1 MRIPFSLK
9 VGLTTTLLAAG
20 ITSGGVFVFYSY
32 AYNLLLGEI
41 TGRLRDIGHLGTLQ
55 FDPEILATV
64 TTFKSVTSSESQLSV
79 EQIQAIPP
87 GEAQPSLDPDT
98 TARLQTSDQFQQ
110 IVQLLRRID
119 QVGSQTIAPA
129 QARYPQLDWDRSSLG
144 VYLMVEIPGIPD
156 FEQVKFIGSSRY
168 EAIDDWPGNPV
179 GNVYSITDPTFA
191 AVFGGQPQSTGLYS
205 DSFGTWI
212 TTLVPILTPEGD
224 VLAVLGL
231 DYDATN
237 EANQLVVLRLI
248 ALGVVGISLVVSA
261 GGSVLLARWVD
272 QPLKAMRLGAERVGA
287 GDYGT
292 QVHLDRQDEF
302 GLLATTFN
310 RMVQQIRHQSE
321 NLEAQVIA
329 RTTELAQANAAIS
342 ALNQQL
348 RSENRRM
355 EAELQVTR
363 QLQQMIL
370 PGQAELSQ
378 VPDLDIAGFM
388 EPADEVG
395 GDYYDVLVD
404 HGQIKIGIG
413 DVTGHGLQSG
423 VLMLMV
429 QTAVR
434 TLLASNER
442 DPVRFLAVLN
452 RVIYDN
458 IQRMNADKNLTLS
471 VVDYQ
476 NGSLRLSGS
485 HEEMIV
491 VRQNGSLERINTIL
505 LGLPLGLDQDITDFI
520 GQTEVRLEQGDVVV
534 LYTDGITEATNIDG
548 QMYGLDRLCEVVR
561 QHRQHSSSLIQK
573 AVIQDL
579 KTFIGSQEV
588 YDDITLLVMKQRVPE
603 AMAMMANGRSL

>member
-1 MRIPFSLK
+1 
-9 VGLTTTLLAAG
+9 
-20 ITSGGVFVFYSY
+20 
-32 AYNLLLGEI
+32 
-41 TGRLRDIGHLGTLQ
+41 
-55 FDPEILATV
+55 
-64 TTFKSVTSSESQLSV
+64 
-79 EQIQAIPP
+79 
-87 GEAQPSLDPDT
+87 
-98 TARLQTSDQFQQ
+98 
-110 IVQLLRRID
+110 
-119 QVGSQTIAPA
+119 
-129 QARYPQLDWDRSSLG
+129 
-144 VYLMVEIPGIPD
+144 MVEIPGIPD
-156 FEQVKFIGSSRY
+156 FGQVKFIGSSRY

-179 GNVYSITDPTFA
+179 GNVYGITDPTFA

-212 TTLVPILTPEGD
+212 TTLVPILTAEGQ

-231 DYDATN
+231 DYDATS
-237 EANQLVVLRLI
+237 EANQLAVLKLI

-272 QPLKAMRLGAERVGA
+272 QPLKAMRLGAERVGS
-287 GDYGT
+287 GDYRT
-292 QVHLDRQDEF
+292 QVNLARQDEF
-302 GLLATTFN
+302 GLLASTFN
-310 RMVQQIRHQSE
+310 TMVQQIRHQSE
-321 NLEAQVIA
+321 NLEAQVTA

-342 ALNQQL
+342 ALNEQL

-370 PGQAELSQ
+370 PGRAELAQ

-388 EPADEVG
+388 EPAAEVG

-476 NGSLRLSGS
+476 DGSLRLSGS

-491 VRQNGSLERINTIL
+491 VRQDGSLERINTIL
-505 LGLPLGLDQDITDFI
+505 LGLPLGLDQDISDFI
-520 GQTEVRLEQGDVVV
+520 GQTEMRLEQGDVVV
-534 LYTDGITEATNIDG
+534 LYTDGITEATNSDG
-548 QMYGLDRLCEVVR
+548 EMYGLDRLCEVVR
-561 QHRQHSSSLIQK
+561 QHREHSSSLIQM

-588 YDDITLLVMKQRVPE
+588 YDDITLLVMKQRVPQ
-603 AMAMMANGRSL
+603 AMRMMANGLPV